1 MSFLGFQEDL
11 VCKEQ
16 FHSYEKKLTMGLSEN
31 NIRGLKK
38 DMRATIM
45 KEAQFKCKKKKPE
58 KDALALNNLFGANFS
73 PGKRRKKNFL
83 QLKLT
88 ILTI

>member
-38 DMRATIM
+38 DMRAIIM
-45 KEAQFKCKKKKPE
+45 KEAQFKCKKKKTRE
-58 KDALALNNLFGANFS
+58 RCSGFEQSFWS
-73 PGKRRKKNFL
+73 
-83 QLKLT
+83 
-88 ILTI
+88 